1 MNALKVKTVAYCF
14 LTAAVLATACE
25 DEPLGP
31 PRGVVVGGNG
41 GGGAG
46 SVEDFVENDSEGEIL
61 VDGEVPTCLAGEK

>member
-1 MNALKVKTVAYCF
+1 MNTLKVKTVASCF

-25 DEPLGP
+25 DEHLGP
-31 PRGVVVGGNG
+31 PRGLVGGNG

-46 SVEDFVENDSEGEIL
+46 GGEDFIENVSEGEIL